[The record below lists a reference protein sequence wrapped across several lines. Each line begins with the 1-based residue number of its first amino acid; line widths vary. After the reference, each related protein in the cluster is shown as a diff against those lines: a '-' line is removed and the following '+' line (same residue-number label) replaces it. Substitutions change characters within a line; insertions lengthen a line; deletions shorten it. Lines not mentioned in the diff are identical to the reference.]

1 MKINTDHYLTGLA
14 DGMYDDSIGTPNLYQ
29 FKEFKS
35 ASAPDSI
42 IIHYTAMK
50 SASSAV
56 KVLANPETKASAH
69 LVIAKDGKIHQ
80 LAPFNY
86 RTWHAGV
93 SQYNGRSS
101 YNNFSIGIEI
111 DNLGWLNKRNDG
123 TYFRSDIGE
132 LEADRKVF
140 KGRHWN
146 PKVSKNYWEAYTE
159 EQVASVIEVCKAL
172 KFAYGIRE
180 ILGHD
185 EIAPDRKQ
193 DPGPAFP
200 MLEVRKEVFNEEF
213 SDRSIESLSQG
224 EVTASKLNIRDSAN
238 GNAKTIADPLQKGQS
253 VEIIEEKDGWYKVK
267 VEIEGWVSKEY
278 VGLK

>member
-14 DGMYDDSIGTPNLYQ
+14 NGMYDNSMATPNLYQ
-29 FKEFKS
+29 FKEFRS
-35 ASAPDSI
+35 PSFPDSI

-56 KVLANPETKASAH
+56 KVLCNPKTKASAH

-111 DNLGWLNKRNDG
+111 DNLGWLNKRSDG
-123 TYFRSDIGE
+123 TYYRSDIGD
-132 LEADRKVF
+132 LEADRNVF
-140 KGRHWN
+140 KGKHWN
-146 PKVSKNYWEAYTE
+146 SKVTKNYWESYSS

-172 KFAYGIRE
+172 KLTYGITE

-185 EIAPDRKQ
+185 DIAPDRKQ

-200 MLEVRKEVFNEEF
+200 MLEVRNEVFKEEY
-213 SDRSIESLSQG
+213 SDRSIESLSKG
-224 EVTASKLNIRDSAN
+224 EVTASKLNIREDAN
-238 GNAKTIADPLQKGQS
+238 GDAKTIADPLQKGQS
-253 VEIIEEKDGWYKVK
+253 VEIVEEKNGWYKVK

-278 VGLK
+278 IGLK